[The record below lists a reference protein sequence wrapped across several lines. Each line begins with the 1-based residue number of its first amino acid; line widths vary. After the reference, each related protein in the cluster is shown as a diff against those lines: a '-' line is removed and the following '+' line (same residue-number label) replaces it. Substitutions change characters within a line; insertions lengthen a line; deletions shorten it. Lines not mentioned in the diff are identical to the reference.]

1 MRLPNLLK
9 GEKIILWSQSSLCMR
24 DSWQEGYV
32 FLTNRRLIFNQVTKL
47 TYETSLNDIIK
58 LSIEKRP
65 WFFGV
70 RVRQLCIDFRSEKG
84 QEKIYLALAKPKKW
98 SYKNLRR
105 FNQFNNDNNRNFNSS
120 GKCWLELYFRWYYFN
135 ECYRCCQ
142 CLCCKCNK

>member
-47 TYETSLNDIIK
+47 TYETRLNDIIK
-58 LSIEKRP
+58 VSIEKRP

-70 RVRQLCIDFRSEKG
+70 RVRQVCIDFRTVKG
-84 QEKIYLALAKPKKW
+84 IEKIYLALAKPKKW
-98 SYKNLRR
+98 GYKIKESMTLMLAE
-105 FNQFNNDNNRNFNSS
+105 
-120 GKCWLELYFRWYYFN
+120 GWG
-135 ECYRCCQ
+135 
-142 CLCCKCNK
+142 CNGANTKPAGDT